1 MQHSP
6 LQTSSSHLTI
16 GRLARK
22 ANVGVETIR
31 YFQKLSLL
39 PAPTLKIGAF
49 SHYPVA
55 LADRVRFIKRSQ
67 TLGFTLA
74 EIASLPKLE
83 DAHDKSRIRDI
94 TNHHLQDIKMR
105 IADLQ
110 RMQKNI
116 IETRT

>member
-31 YFQKLSLL
+31 YYQKLTLL

-55 LADRVRFIKRSQ
+55 LADCVRFIKHSQ
-67 TLGFTLA
+67 TLGFALT

-83 DAHDKSRIRDI
+83 YAHDKSGIRNI